1 MADRYDEL
9 MARREA
15 LMDEVYRRL
24 PDPRSG
30 PAPLTVMKFH
40 AHGPILDA
48 DGKLSVSID
57 ETDALG
63 RKRSY
68 TLRQELNGRVR
79 EMPPEPLE
87 GSALVPFVKGRLR
100 RGPRRDAAKL
110 TELAKRHLGESA
122 GAAWARFLR
131 PAVRL
136 IHADE
141 DARVVAQ
148 LGGLPVLP
156 INSWPVWEGHGPLSH
171 ILSLDCGALTEIMPS
186 LQLPASGRLSFFFFD
201 GQYDDHETFLDGRD
215 PSKRPGARVIWFD
228 PRNAPDPTLMDAAT
242 PAPSGLEPIWAAHD
256 LPEERPGVASP
267 AVEHFYDTLDPRP
280 LESRRHQVGG
290 HAFPMQSRVEAD
302 LAVMSLRASG
312 VTGIDYTSPGIRE
325 RAKEWQLL
333 AQIDTDDD
341 AGMDWG
347 GQRLYFL
354 IREEDLNAR
363 RFDRAHFATQ
373 R

>member
-15 LMDEVYRRL
+15 LMDEIYRRL

-30 PAPLTVMKFH
+30 PAPLGVREFR

-68 TLRQELNGRVR
+68 KLWQELNGRVR
-79 EMPPEPLE
+79 EMPPERLE
-87 GSALVPFVKGRLR
+87 GSALVPFVKGRLL

-122 GAAWARFLR
+122 GAAWAQFLR

-136 IHADE
+136 VHADE
-141 DARVVAQ
+141 DERVVAQ

-171 ILSLDCGALTEIMPS
+171 VLSVDCVALAEVMPS

-201 GQYDDHETFLDGRD
+201 GQYDDHETFVDGRD
-215 PSKRPGARVIWFD
+215 PSCRPGVRAVWFD
-228 PRNAPDPTLMDAAT
+228 PHNAPDPTLIDAAT
-242 PAPSGLEPIWAAHD
+242 PAPSGLFPYDAIPRTAMKVTTWPAWDHVELQPIWAAHD

-267 AVEHFYDTLDPRP
+267 AVERFYDALDPHP

-290 HAFPMQSRVEAD
+290 HALALQEQVE
-302 LAVMSLRASG
+302 
-312 VTGIDYTSPGIRE
+312 
-325 RAKEWQLL
+325 
-333 AQIDTDDD
+333 TDP
-341 AGMDWG
+341 
-347 GQRLYFL
+347 R
-354 IREEDLNAR
+354 
-363 RFDRAHFATQ
+363 
-373 R
+373 